1 VVAARCSSSVAAATE
16 VIATARCV
24 AGVPPEH
31 GPCAPAGDATSRAKK
46 VDSIIAIAIVRIDDA
61 EPRAA

>member
-1 VVAARCSSSVAAATE
+1 LA
-16 VIATARCV
+16 
-24 AGVPPEH
+24 PEL
-31 GPCAPAGDATSRAKK
+31 GRCAPAGDATSRAKK